1 MKTADPAVPPGAG
14 LSWRN
19 LTPYLAADQAC
30 YAFQVADYARQFTC
44 YTVDLRGAGDRKSV
58 V

>member
-30 YAFQVADYARQFTC
+30 CAFQVADYAFNQKTLAFLQRHS
-44 YTVDLRGAGDRKSV
+44 D
-58 V
+58 